1 MKRSFYLLMISSIV
15 LSISIA
21 CAGETETIVEEKI
34 VEVEV
39 EKIVE
44 KEVEVEKIV
53 EKERVVEKVVPPP
66 DYKPGNRGDV
76 AREDTLIITGFG
88 PGATQWEGFDNLNPY
103 SLGGLGRVRG
113 ILNKT
118 IYEYMYYYNHNTGEE
133 MPWLATSYDTHT
145 DGMGVDVTLRK
156 GIEWS
161 DGESFTCDD
170 VKYTIELL
178 RDTPELVFAS
188 DMNEWV
194 KDVNCKDDHNFT
206 INLNKPNVRFFY
218 FYFVENSEIHI
229 QILPKHIWENEDP
242 LEFNNWDPDKGYPVG
257 TGPYVAVEAS
267 EQGQI
272 FDRNDAWLAAETGF
286 SHLPVPLRVA
296 YIPPGSADTAVARNI
311 NNEFDVAS
319 INEIKTIKNI
329 SKSAKCSFM
338 HTVKSRDS
346 IKESYFKYGVR
357 AYSLD
362 SKDELM
368 KIIES
373 TNNAKDLELFVR
385 VSVSNEHAEIDLS
398 KKFGAMSSEAA
409 GLLRLT
415 KQYAKKIGL
424 SFHVGSQ
431 CMHPISYSKGIS
443 EIGNIIKRTKI
454 IPDFINVGGGF
465 PTIYPD
471 LVPQSIESY
480 FEEIK
485 NSLANLKLEKL
496 PKIICEP
503 GRAIVAESG
512 STIVRVNLRKKQ
524 KLYINDGTYGS
535 LFDAGFPNI
544 VYPSKLIT
552 NGRIISKKLTSFD
565 FYGPTCDS
573 MDYMK
578 GPFILPNNIKENDYI
593 ELGQLG
599 AYGLTFRTDFNGL
612 YSDNIFEVED
622 SPIMTMYNKEI
633 EKKFLVA

>member
-1 MKRSFYLLMISSIV
+1 MQKFKTVEELVNQLRPNEPVYCIRKKSIQLASKFFLNKFPGDV
-15 LSISIA
+15 LYA
-21 CAGETETIVEEKI
+21 VKTNPHPLVLKTIVESGI
-34 VEVEV
+34 
-39 EKIVE
+39 
-44 KEVEVEKIV
+44 
-53 EKERVVEKVVPPP
+53 
-66 DYKPGNRGDV
+66 
-76 AREDTLIITGFG
+76 
-88 PGATQWEGFDNLNPY
+88 DN
-103 SLGGLGRVRG
+103 
-113 ILNKT
+113 
-118 IYEYMYYYNHNTGEE
+118 
-133 MPWLATSYDTHT
+133 
-145 DGMGVDVTLRK
+145 
-156 GIEWS
+156 
-161 DGESFTCDD
+161 
-170 VKYTIELL
+170 
-178 RDTPELVFAS
+178 
-188 DMNEWV
+188 
-194 KDVNCKDDHNFT
+194 
-206 INLNKPNVRFFY
+206 
-218 FYFVENSEIHI
+218 
-229 QILPKHIWENEDP
+229 
-242 LEFNNWDPDKGYPVG
+242 
-257 TGPYVAVEAS
+257 
-267 EQGQI
+267 
-272 FDRNDAWLAAETGF
+272 
-286 SHLPVPLRVA
+286 
-296 YIPPGSADTAVARNI
+296 
-311 NNEFDVAS
+311 FDVAS

-338 HTVKSRDS
+338 HTVKSRES

-362 SKDELM
+362 SKDELI
-368 KIIES
+368 KILES
-373 TNNAKDLELFVR
+373 TNHAKDLELFVR
-385 VSVSNEHAEIDLS
+385 ISVSNEHAEIDLS
-398 KKFGAMSSEAA
+398 KKFGAIQSEAT

-454 IPDFINVGGGF
+454 VPDFINVGGGF
-465 PTIYPD
+465 PTVYPD
-471 LVPQSIESY
+471 LIPQSIESY
-480 FEEIK
+480 FKEIK
-485 NSLANLKLEKL
+485 DALVNLKIEKL

-633 EKKFLVA
+633 EKQFLVA